1 MMTFGRRRDPDMR
14 MWLVLTLKVAETLS
28 NALFGPCEAEQRM
41 LAAREHARILKEFG
55 TTL

>member
-1 MMTFGRRRDPDMR
+1 MR